1 MTRIL
6 LLLTILI
13 AGPAAAEREAPIE
26 KENARVV
33 RVMSFN
39 IRNSNA
45 RDGANHWMFR
55 RDLVAQTIRRFEPD
69 LLGTQEVLADQF
81 DELGRI
87 LPDYVP
93 VGVARDD
100 GQRAGEWSAIFYRS
114 KRFEP
119 IDTGNFWLSENPE
132 KVGPLA
138 WDAACVRICTW
149 AKLKDRVTGIELV
162 HANTHF
168 DHKGK
173 VARLESAKL
182 IGRELA
188 RIAGAAPVI
197 LTGDFN
203 CNEDNDAYQALTAP
217 ETAGALKLVDA
228 YRRLHP
234 NRAAVEATFHG
245 FKGTIAGSRIDW
257 ILHSPAFKPVSAEIV
272 RTQGERHVSD
282 HYPVTAVLELAR

>member
-6 LLLTILI
+6 LLLTVLI
-13 AGPAAAEREAPIE
+13 AAPLAAETETPAQT
-26 KENARVV
+26 KTAGAL

-45 RDGANHWMFR
+45 RDGANHWKFR
-55 RDLVAQTIRRFEPD
+55 RELVAQTIRSFDPD

-81 DELGRI
+81 DDLGQM

-132 KVGPLA
+132 KIGPLA

-149 AKLKDRVTGIELV
+149 AKLKDRVTGGELV

-182 IGRELA
+182 IGRQLA
-188 RIAGAAPVI
+188 RIAGGAPVI

-203 CNEDNDAYQALTAP
+203 CQEDSDAYRALIAP
-217 ETAGALKLVDA
+217 DSADGLKLVDA
-228 YRRLHP
+228 
-234 NRAAVEATFHG
+234 
-245 FKGTIAGSRIDW
+245 
-257 ILHSPAFKPVSAEIV
+257 
-272 RTQGERHVSD
+272 
-282 HYPVTAVLELAR
+282 